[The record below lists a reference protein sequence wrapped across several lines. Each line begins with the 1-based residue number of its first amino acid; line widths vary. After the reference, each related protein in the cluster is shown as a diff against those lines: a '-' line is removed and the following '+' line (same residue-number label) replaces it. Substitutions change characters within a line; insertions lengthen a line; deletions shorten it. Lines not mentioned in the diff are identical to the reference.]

1 MQTAPSSRQDM
12 DSIPVIDISPFIR
25 QAAGGDAVVKAIEA
39 ACRETGFFLITGH
52 GVSKEATAQLY
63 NLARDF
69 FDEPQDWKKQ
79 QGRGT
84 SLKGGVAFSPIADEA
99 LS

>member
-1 MQTAPSSRQDM
+1 MQMAPSSRQDM
-12 DSIPVIDISPFIR
+12 DSIPVIDISPFIH
-25 QAAGGDAVVKAIEA
+25 QTAGNDAVVKAIEA

-52 GVSKEATAQLY
+52 GVSAEATAQLY

-84 SLKGGVAFSPIADEA
+84 SLKGASLSPP
-99 LS
+99 SRMKH